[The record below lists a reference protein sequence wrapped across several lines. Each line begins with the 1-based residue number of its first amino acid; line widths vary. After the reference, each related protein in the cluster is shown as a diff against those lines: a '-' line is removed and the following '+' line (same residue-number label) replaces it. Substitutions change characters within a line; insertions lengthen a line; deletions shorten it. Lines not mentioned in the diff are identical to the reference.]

1 VSTGKAEGFA
11 YTERGGDVVITHHGA
26 KATVLRGS
34 AARRFLE
41 AVKRHD
47 PQLVMAKATG
57 NFKRGN
63 EREAGSHPRNQERR

>member
-1 VSTGKAEGFA
+1 M
-11 YTERGGDVVITHHGA
+11 
-26 KATVLRGS
+26 LRGS

>member
-1 VSTGKAEGFA
+1 VGTGKAEGFA

-41 AVKRHD
+41 AVERDD

-57 NFKRGN
+57 NFKRRN
-63 EREAGSHPRNQERR
+63 EREARSNSRNRRRR